1 MAILTENRQTKIK
14 IDLRRLRSTA
24 GKILRYLDLTGS
36 ELSIVIVDNQEIM
49 EINKV
54 YLGKTSPTNVISFS
68 MLEGEF
74 GTVNPKILGDVIISA
89 EKAQEDARKTG
100 ISMND
105 EIDYLLIHGILHL
118 IGYNHENTTRSK
130 SNKMK
135 TKSKEIFFLIKGY
148 DIS

>member
-14 IDLRRLRSTA
+14 IDIRRLRSTA
-24 GKILRYLDLTGS
+24 GKILRHLDLTGS

-54 YLGKTSPTNVISFS
+54 YLGKNSTTNVISFS

-74 GTVNPKILGDVIISA
+74 GTVNPKILGDVVISA
-89 EKAQEDARKTG
+89 EKAQEEARKTG

-118 IGYNHENTTRSK
+118 IGYNHENTTRSE